1 MRDYKRIP
9 WAGNGLASSSSLF
22 TFLPEA
28 PEPQQTFPDLP
39 LVTVPEE
46 SGSQDESFQLGDW
59 LVSRELLVAF
69 QLAER
74 EARGYGHFC
83 IGEEA
88 LVLGMLANRSLA
100 EDLCGRKLRS
110 MVKTMAKMA
119 LTHAD
124 EPLADVFS
132 SSSPWLHS
140 GSSKFMLSHGVHAAL
155 DEASAWKRLLQHT
168 GALQIEHL
176 ALALLGQYRLDG
188 VRANYRVLGHLLE
201 SFGLQAMDAKRAV
214 LERLPGTTARNH
226 AAATELISQALR
238 KGSGVALASKSSQIW
253 PCLLASSLERM
264 TCGFKERAVEAKI
277 LLLAAIAGEHVL
289 LLGPPGTG
297 KSMLARRLASVCDGQ
312 YFERLLTRFTLP
324 EEVWGPLS
332 LQALE
337 REDRLMRQTAGY
349 LPEAEVA
356 FLDEVF
362 KASPG
367 VLNSL
372 MSILNER
379 VFDNGSERHEIPLWC
394 MVGAS
399 NELPESDVLDA
410 LYDRFLLRKM
420 VGHVSDSQYHSF
432 LVDELATPS
441 STTASSESSRDKI
454 IDCHLCRQACSC
466 ASQQVKVPQ
475 RLLKLLADLREYLQ
489 HRAAW
494 PVLLS
499 DRRLAKATR
508 LLQIAAFTC
517 GGVEVS
523 ELDLLL
529 LQHVFWDRPEQGEQV
544 RDWLINCRSHGE
556 DEEEALAVAQK
567 SLNRIR
573 DQLPGPGPGRF
584 PVRSR
589 MKKDLAMLR
598 RFVEGKLHS
607 WCQAEASVKH
617 RLDIL
622 GRKQEATFSWLEG
635 GDVQD
640 MAAALLA
647 QARRLAG
654 FAASVLTQAAAL
666 GASLEHAEA
675 QHEGTSAVVPL
686 SFGDLGD
693 WGGESDEGFES
704 PGCKVSKV
712 FGIGAG
718 Y

>member
-1 MRDYKRIP
+1 MQDCCSRPLARRRRCPYRRSRVQCR
-9 WAGNGLASSSSLF
+9 GCGLASSSLF
-22 TFLPEA
+22 TFLPGA

-39 LVTVPEE
+39 LVAVPEE
-46 SGSQDESFQLGDW
+46 SGSQDESAQLGDW

-74 EARGYGHFC
+74 EARSYGHFC

-88 LVLGMLANRSLA
+88 LVLGMMANRSLA

-110 MVKTMAKMA
+110 MAKTMAKMA

-132 SSSPWLHS
+132 SSSPWLQS
-140 GSSKFMLSHGVHAAL
+140 GSSKFMLSRGVHAAL
-155 DEASAWKRLLQHT
+155 AEASAWKRLLQHT

-176 ALALLGQYRLDG
+176 ALALLGQHRLDG
-188 VRANYRVLGHLLE
+188 HRANYRVLGHLLE
-201 SFGLQAMDAKRAV
+201 SFGLEVVDAKRAV
-214 LERLPGTTARNH
+214 FERLPGTTARNH

-238 KGSGVALASKSSQIW
+238 KGSGVTLASKSSQIW

-264 TCGFKERAVEAKI
+264 TRGFKERAVEAKI

-332 LQALE
+332 LQALQ

-399 NELPESDVLDA
+399 NELPENDVLDA

-489 HRAAW
+489 QSAAL

-529 LQHVFWDRPEQGEQV
+529 LQHVFWDRNPEQGEQV
-544 RDWLINCRSHGE
+544 RQWLLENCSSHA
-556 DEEEALAVAQK
+556 EEAALAVAQK
-567 SLNRIR
+567 RLNRIR
-573 DQLPGPGPGRF
+573 DKLSGPGRF
-584 PVRSR
+584 PGVRSR
-589 MKKDLAMLR
+589 MKRDLAMLR
-598 RFVEGKLHS
+598 RFVEGKLQS
-607 WCQAEASVKH
+607 WRQAEASVKH

-622 GRKQEATFSWLEG
+622 GGKQEASFSWLEG

-640 MAAALLA
+640 MAAVVLTEAK
-647 QARRLAG
+647 RLVG
-654 FAASVLTQAAAL
+654 FAASVLAQAAVL
-666 GASLEHAEA
+666 GASLEHTEA
-675 QHEGTSAVVPL
+675 QHEGTSAVVAL

-693 WGGESDEGFES
+693 WGGESDEGF
-704 PGCKVSKV
+704 
-712 FGIGAG
+712 
-718 Y
+718 